1 MNTKKEASSSGS
13 MPRDR
18 MALPATSG
26 IGATTRR
33 AFLAR
38 SAALGAAAAFGGLA
52 MPRTLRAAAPKR
64 GGRLRMGISGS
75 STSDSLDPALPFS
88 AMAAVIAIGQCRNG
102 LIEVDAG
109 GNLVPELCEEWE
121 STTNDATGWR
131 FKIRSGVEFHN
142 GKSLEV
148 EDVMFSINQHRAS
161 DKSALRALLSSIVEI
176 EDDGARGLLIR
187 LESGNADFPF
197 LLSDP
202 RLQIYPS
209 GTSDFN
215 SGIGTGGYI
224 LEVWDPGLRAFS
236 RRNPNY
242 WKEGHANFDEVETI
256 AIEDVNTRTSA
267 LRSGDVDVINRVE
280 RATAKRLD
288 AVEGVN
294 VVVQNGYKHYTL
306 PMRADTPPFDN
317 NDVRLA
323 IKYACKRQQLL
334 DQILFGYGK
343 LGNDHPIGDFN
354 RYIATEEELPQ
365 RRYDPDKARFHL
377 KQAGMENLKVQL
389 YSSDVAFEGAVDA
402 ASLYKESARDC
413 GIDIEIVRHPADG
426 YWSSVW
432 MNQAWCMSYW
442 SGRPTE
448 DWQFTEGY
456 LSTANYND
464 TFWKN
469 ERFDR
474 LLFEAR
480 SELDE
485 GKRREMYVEMQR
497 MVSNEGGQVVPVFA
511 ADLLGASDALA
522 HGDVAAN
529 WDADGYRLA
538 DRWWFA

>member
-1 MNTKKEASSSGS
+1 MNTKKEASSSAS
-13 MPRDR
+13 MPGGRVAR
-18 MALPATSG
+18 PATSG
-26 IGATTRR
+26 TGATTRR

-38 SAALGAAAAFGGLA
+38 SAALGAAGAFGGLA
-52 MPRTLRAAAPKR
+52 APRTLRAAAPKR

-131 FKIRSGVEFHN
+131 FRIRSGVEFHD

-148 EDVMFSINQHRAS
+148 EDVIFSINQHRAS

-306 PMRADTPPFDN
+306 PMRADTPPFDD

-323 IKYACKRQQLL
+323 IKHACKRQQLL

-354 RYIATEEELPQ
+354 RYIATEEELPPPRDVRRDAAHGEQ
-365 RRYDPDKARFHL
+365 RRRSGGSGLRRGPARRERRADPRRRGGELGRGRLPARGPL
-377 KQAGMENLKVQL
+377 VVRLR
-389 YSSDVAFEGAVDA
+389 VAFRGAGGGCRR
-402 ASLYKESARDC
+402 ASC
-413 GIDIEIVRHPADG
+413 GRTPG
-426 YWSSVW
+426 
-432 MNQAWCMSYW
+432 
-442 SGRPTE
+442 GPT
-448 DWQFTEGY
+448 
-456 LSTANYND
+456 
-464 TFWKN
+464 
-469 ERFDR
+469 
-474 LLFEAR
+474 
-480 SELDE
+480 
-485 GKRREMYVEMQR
+485 RRRRR
-497 MVSNEGGQVVPVFA
+497 MT
-511 ADLLGASDALA
+511 
-522 HGDVAAN
+522 
-529 WDADGYRLA
+529 
-538 DRWWFA
+538 

>member
-1 MNTKKEASSSGS
+1 MSTKREASHSGS
-13 MPRDR
+13 APGDRVTLPR
-18 MALPATSG
+18 TSG
-26 IGATTRR
+26 VGATTRR

-38 SAALGAAAAFGGLA
+38 GTALGAAVAIGGLSA
-52 MPRTLRAAAPKR
+52 PRTLRAATPKR

-88 AMAAVIAIGQCRNG
+88 AMAAVVAIGQCRNG
-102 LIEVDAG
+102 LIEVDAA

-131 FKIRSGVEFHN
+131 FKIRSGVEFHD

-148 EDVMFSINQHRAS
+148 EDAIFSINQHRAS

-176 EDDGARGLLIR
+176 QDDGARGLLIR

-209 GTSDFN
+209 GTTDFN
-215 SGIGTGGYI
+215 SGIGTGGYV

-256 AIEDVNTRTSA
+256 AIEDVNARTSA

-280 RATAKRLD
+280 RATASRLD
-288 AVEGVN
+288 AIEGLN

-323 IKYACKRQQLL
+323 IKHACKRQQML

-365 RRYDPDKARFHL
+365 RRYDPDRARFHL

-426 YWSSVW
+426 YWSNVW

-474 LLFEAR
+474 LLLEAR

-485 GKRREMYVEMQR
+485 NRRREMYVEMQR

-511 ADLLGASDALA
+511 ADLLAASDALA

>member
-1 MNTKKEASSSGS
+1 
-13 MPRDR
+13 
-18 MALPATSG
+18 
-26 IGATTRR
+26 
-33 AFLAR
+33 
-38 SAALGAAAAFGGLA
+38 
-52 MPRTLRAAAPKR
+52 
-64 GGRLRMGISGS
+64 MGISGS

-88 AMAAVIAIGQCRNG
+88 AMAAVVAIGQCRNG

-109 GNLVPELCEEWE
+109 GNLVPELAEAWE
-121 STTNDATGWR
+121 STTDDATGWR
-131 FKIRSGVEFHN
+131 FMIRSGVEFHD

-148 EDVMFSINQHRAS
+148 EDVIFSIDQHRAS
-161 DKSALRALLSSIVEI
+161 DKSALKALLSSIVELK
-176 EDDGARGLLIR
+176 DDGARGLHIR
-187 LESGNADFPF
+187 LDSGNADFPF

-202 RLQIYPS
+202 RLQIYPV
-209 GTSDFN
+209 GTTNFN
-215 SGIGTGGYI
+215 SGIGTGGYV
-224 LEVWDPGLRAFS
+224 LETWDPGVRAFA

-242 WKEGHANFDEVETI
+242 WKDGHANFDEVETI
-256 AIEDVNTRTSA
+256 AIEDVNARTSA
-267 LRSGDVDVINRVE
+267 LRSGDVDVINRVQ
-280 RATAKRLD
+280 RATADRLG
-288 AVEGVN
+288 AIEGLN

-323 IKYACKRQQLL
+323 IKYACPRRQIL
-334 DQILFGYGK
+334 DNVLFGYGK

-377 KQAGMENLKVQL
+377 EKAGLNNLKVQL

-402 ASLYKESARDC
+402 ASLYKESAKGC
-413 GIDIEIVRHPADG
+413 GIDIEVMRHPADG
-426 YWSSVW
+426 YWSDVW
-432 MNQAWCMSYW
+432 MNKAWCMSYW

-464 TFWKN
+464 TFWRDG
-469 ERFDR
+469 RFDR
-474 LLFEAR
+474 LVLAAR

-485 GKRREMYVEMQR
+485 SKRREMYVEMQR
-497 MVSNEGGQVVPVFA
+497 IVSNEGGQVVPVFA
-511 ADLLGASDALA
+511 ADLLAATDALD

>member
-1 MNTKKEASSSGS
+1 MKSRHEHSTPDSQSENRETMLAT
-13 MPRDR
+13 PRIR
-18 MALPATSG
+18 P
-26 IGATTRR
+26 TTRR
-33 AFLAR
+33 AFLAQ
-38 SAALGAAAAFGGLA
+38 SAAVTTAAALGGLVS
-52 MPRTLRAAAPKR
+52 PRTLRAASPKR

-88 AMAAVIAIGQCRNG
+88 AMAAVVAIGQCRNG
-102 LIEVDAG
+102 LIEVDADG
-109 GNLVPELCEEWE
+109 SLVPELADGWE

-131 FKIRSGVEFHN
+131 FNIRSGVEFHD
-142 GKSLEV
+142 GKSLAV
-148 EDVMFSINQHRAS
+148 EDVIFSINQHRAS
-161 DKSALRALLSSIVEI
+161 EKSALKALLSSIVELKA
-176 EDDGARGLLIR
+176 DGDRGLHIR
-187 LESGNADFPF
+187 LDSGNADFPF

-202 RLQIYPS
+202 RLQIYPA
-209 GTSDFN
+209 GTTDFN
-215 SGIGTGGYI
+215 SGIGTGGYV
-224 LEVWDPGLRAFS
+224 LELWDPGVRAFA

-256 AIEDVNTRTSA
+256 AIEDVNARTSA
-267 LRSGDVDVINRVE
+267 LRSGDVDVINRVQ
-280 RATAKRLD
+280 RATAGRLG
-288 AVEGVN
+288 AIEGLN

-306 PMRADTPPFDN
+306 PMRSDTPPFDN

-323 IKYACKRQQLL
+323 IKYACERQQFL
-334 DQILFGYGK
+334 DKILFGYGK

-377 KQAGMENLKVQL
+377 KKAGLDSLKVQL
-389 YSSDVAFEGAVDA
+389 YSSDVAFEGATDA
-402 ASLYKESARDC
+402 AALYKQSAIDC
-413 GIDIEIVRHPADG
+413 GIDIEIMRHPADG
-426 YWSSVW
+426 YWSDVW
-432 MNQAWCMSYW
+432 MKKAWCMSYW

-464 TFWKN
+464 TFWRDG
-469 ERFDR
+469 RFDR
-474 LLFEAR
+474 LVIEAR

-485 GKRREMYVEMQR
+485 NRRREMYVEMQR
-497 MVSNEGGQVVPVFA
+497 IVSNEGGQVVPVFA
-511 ADLLGASDALA
+511 ADLLAASNRLA